1 MGWDA
6 MTLFKKQFQYSSTF
20 CGKYQS
26 VANSWRSV
34 RFCSAPLSDKALIFD
49 YFNSFRI
56 ARSVAQANAFKVVMH
71 KDVIRYIARV
81 LKQQG
86 NWFRQKQLQINRE
99 FTDWLRYLR
108 RRGPKLFDG

>member
-6 MTLFKKQFQYSSTF
+6 MTLFKKQFQFLSTC

-26 VANSWRSV
+26 IANACTSV

-49 YFNSFRI
+49 YFNSLLI

-71 KDVIRYIARV
+71 RLLFVTLRGSLNNKKIGFG
-81 LKQQG
+81 K
-86 NWFRQKQLQINRE
+86 KQLQLNRE
-99 FTDWLRYLR
+99 FIDWLRYLR